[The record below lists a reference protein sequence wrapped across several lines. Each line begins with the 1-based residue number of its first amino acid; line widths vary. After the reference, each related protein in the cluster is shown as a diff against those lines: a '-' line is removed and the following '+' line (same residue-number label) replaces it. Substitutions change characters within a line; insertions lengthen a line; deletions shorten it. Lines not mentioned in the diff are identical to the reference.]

1 MSIECNSQ
9 KGKKKL
15 YITSEMPWFYQEL
28 KVKRHLGEDL
38 SLRSRHDA
46 FSNYITICIL
56 IPMQRYSKIEIHS
69 LTTCRPM
76 MMNSQFLPTRSL
88 WKEIKHI
95 NKMLGASLWL
105 SVKNPPAH
113 EETWVQSL
121 IREDPTCNGATKPV
135 CHNCWACAPE
145 PRSHNYWAHKPQ
157 LQPTCSGV
165 HALKQEKSLQGEALS
180 PQIESSPHLLKLKKS
195 PGSNEDLSQS
205 KINNNNKAK
214 CFGNAHF
221 NINQG

>member
-113 EETWVQSL
+113 EETWVNPSSGKIPHAMEQL
-121 IREDPTCNGATKPV
+121 NHAY
-135 CHNCWACAPE
+135 WACVLGPGKC
-145 PRSHNYWAHKPQ
+145 SYWAHVPQ
-157 LQPTCSGV
+157 LLKPERPRAC
-165 HALKQEKSLQGEALS
+165 ALQQEKPPQKEARA
-180 PQIESSPHLLKLKKS
+180 Q
-195 PGSNEDLSQS
+195 
-205 KINNNNKAK
+205 
-214 CFGNAHF
+214 
-221 NINQG
+221 